1 VSGFGDLLA
10 LAANVESVA
19 RAMRDLRSTVVA
31 LFDVNEGESSSLA
44 VTYGDGLDYWDVLS
58 ESEYACLVACLVHAG
73 RPAPMDVSARTSTT
87 TITTTSS
94 TISKVRR
101 VGSTTGAAGAWSF
114 PACGWRRW
122 PCGCCV
128 GRRLFA
134 WRLP

>member
-73 RPAPMDVSARTSTT
+73 RPAPMDVIDLRERAYEHDHDHDDEQHDQQGT
-87 TITTTSS
+87 
-94 TISKVRR
+94 
-101 VGSTTGAAGAWSF
+101 
-114 PACGWRRW
+114 
-122 PCGCCV
+122 
-128 GRRLFA
+128 
-134 WRLP
+134 